1 MEHTALKVLEE
12 ESAQVVFE
20 KAKTYVSTKDN
31 QLESYSLSNHVQ
43 AFESE
48 LEKALSSSYV
58 NEKSSTEKSDC
69 SPGLLLNQGFG
80 R

>member
-1 MEHTALKVLEE
+1 MALKVLEE

-43 AFESE
+43 AFASE

-58 NEKSSTEKSDC
+58 N
-69 SPGLLLNQGFG
+69 
-80 R
+80 

>member
-1 MEHTALKVLEE
+1 MSPRSFEPKLKNIEHTALKVLEE

-43 AFESE
+43 AFASE

-58 NEKSSTEKSDC
+58 N
-69 SPGLLLNQGFG
+69 
-80 R
+80 